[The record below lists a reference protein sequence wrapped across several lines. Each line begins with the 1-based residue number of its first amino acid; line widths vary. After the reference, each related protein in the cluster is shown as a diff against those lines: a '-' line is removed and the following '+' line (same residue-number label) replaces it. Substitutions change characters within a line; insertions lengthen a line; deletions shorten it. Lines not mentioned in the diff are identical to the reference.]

1 MSIVINEMMGKH
13 LYWVVIFCQNSWP
26 FQQLLLVLN
35 VCLVCTLHYLWAQV
49 SWKHSKP
56 IHKFFFSK
64 LRDVWNLQLFHPLN
78 HISLNYPNGLPW
90 LLQAHGQRKKI
101 SIIVLGSVVPVVR
114 SIRPLIFA
122 WAICITIRLILA
134 YLFIY

>member
-1 MSIVINEMMGKH
+1 MGKH

-35 VCLVCTLHYLWAQV
+35 VCLLCTLHYLWAQV

-56 IHKFFFSK
+56 IHKFFFLSPETYGISSSFT
-64 LRDVWNLQLFHPLN
+64 NHPLN

-90 LLQAHGQRKKI
+90 LLQAHGQKKKI
-101 SIIVLGSVVPVVR
+101 RIIVLGSVVPVVR